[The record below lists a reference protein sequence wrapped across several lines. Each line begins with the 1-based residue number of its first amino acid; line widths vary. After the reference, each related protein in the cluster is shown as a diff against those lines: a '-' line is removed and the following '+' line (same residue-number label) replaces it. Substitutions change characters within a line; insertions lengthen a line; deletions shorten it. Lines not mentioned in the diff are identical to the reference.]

1 MSIEQQTARTLLQ
14 EPIPVTIGGK
24 VYQAPV
30 PTLGT
35 LVNVSA
41 LIGTLHLPDPG
52 EIDPEEL
59 THLAL
64 ESGEEAE
71 KIAEIIAV
79 FIAGTKKEPWWYKY
93 LHERLNTTKRLKN
106 RILDHVTIREAVSII
121 TELIQALNLADFFV
135 LTAFLKGLNVT
146 KRTKTESGTEA
157 TASGQ

>member
-41 LIGTLHLPDPG
+41 IIGSLHLPDPG

-64 ESGEEAE
+64 ESGVQAE
-71 KIAEIIAV
+71 KIAEIIAI
-79 FIAGTKKEPWWYKY
+79 FIAGTRKEPWWYKY
-93 LHERLNTTKRLKN
+93 LPERLNTTKRLKN
-106 RILDHVTIREAVSII
+106 RILDHVTIREAVTII
-121 TELIQALNLADFFV
+121 TEFIQALNLADFFV

-146 KRTKTESGTEA
+146 KRTKTESGTEV